1 MSRAALAFAVLLACT
16 ACKAEQPA
24 EAARPT
30 LRLVGP
36 SVVDTL
42 ARAYRQ
48 AMPQVSVTATTA
60 PSPIAAIEALARNE
74 ADLAVGFA
82 DAVYAAYAG
91 TSPGNAADRPVHGGV
106 RAISVLYPVPLILL
120 SRPGANITGV
130 ADLRGRQVRVTG
142 PAGVDMRFG
151 PVWNIPR
158 GLSSVPN
165 AGSLRVNAVSQL
177 VLLAFGVSPDAVR
190 NRPIAAQAEALQA
203 FRLGTLDAAFV
214 TVYDSADIVSEAA
227 RAGIRFVPLEGAPV
241 ERLRTEYPFIRPL
254 SIPAGTYGQ
263 PEALHTVGI
272 DLVLVC
278 RADLNEGLAYEVT
291 KAHLNAAPH
300 LWPATSPTGLPPDLV
315 KSPATPI
322 PLHDGA
328 ARYYRER
335 ELFR

>member
-1 MSRAALAFAVLLACT
+1 MSRAVLAFAVLLACG
-16 ACKAEQPA
+16 ACNAEQPA

-36 SVVDTL
+36 RVVDTL
-42 ARAYRQ
+42 AGAYRQ
-48 AMPQVSVTATTA
+48 AMPQVTVTATMA

-82 DAVYAAYAG
+82 DAVYAAYAS
-91 TSPGNAADRPVHGGV
+91 TSPADAGGAVHARV

-120 SRPGANITGV
+120 SRPGATIARV
-130 ADLRGRQVRVTG
+130 ADLQGRQVRVTG
-142 PAGVDMRFG
+142 PPGVDLRFG

-158 GLSSVPN
+158 GLSSVSN

-190 NRPIAAQAEALQA
+190 NRPIAAQADILQA

-227 RAGIRFVPLEGAPV
+227 RAGIRFVPLEGPPV

-263 PEALHTVGI
+263 PETLHTVGI

-278 RADLNEGLAYEVT
+278 RGDLNEALAYEVT

-300 LWPATSPTGLPPDLV
+300 LWAATSPTGLPPDLV